1 MLWIAVVALIVVF
14 GGLAYIR
21 ATLYFWVA
29 FAVLVTFGF
38 AVIDSIDLL
47 PTLVSSVIAAILIL
61 LCITPLRRKFI
72 SNPLFL
78 WFKKSLPKLSDTEQ
92 QALDAGTV
100 WWDAELFSGKPDWRI
115 LLNAPKPGLSAEEQ
129 AFLDGPVDELV
140 TMLDPWEVE
149 QDRNLAENAWT
160 FLREKGFFSMIIPK
174 SYGGQCQTKTPGS
187 AKTVM
192 RPASGSKLTP
202 FGRGGGAIEF
212 EILAAVKVTLL
223 VKMVVN

>member
-78 WFKKSLPKLSDTEQ
+78 WFKKSLVRPEYSCNPREIIMM
-92 QALDAGTV
+92 
-100 WWDAELFSGKPDWRI
+100 ES
-115 LLNAPKPGLSAEEQ
+115 LNNWKFGN
-129 AFLDGPVDELV
+129 LV
-140 TMLDPWEVE
+140 
-149 QDRNLAENAWT
+149 Q
-160 FLREKGFFSMIIPK
+160 
-174 SYGGQCQTKTPGS
+174 
-187 AKTVM
+187 
-192 RPASGSKLTP
+192 
-202 FGRGGGAIEF
+202 FG
-212 EILAAVKVTLL
+212 
-223 VKMVVN
+223 